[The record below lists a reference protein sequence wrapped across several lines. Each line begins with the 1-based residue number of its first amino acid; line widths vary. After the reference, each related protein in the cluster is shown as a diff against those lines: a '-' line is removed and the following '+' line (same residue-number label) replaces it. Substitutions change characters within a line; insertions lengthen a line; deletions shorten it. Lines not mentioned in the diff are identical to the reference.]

1 MSTGD
6 EDVEKGYME
15 TLKDD
20 GKSLKSVGGAKKG
33 DK

>member
-6 EDVEKGYME
+6 EDAKKGYRE
-15 TLKDD
+15 KLKDD
-20 GKSLKSVGGAKKG
+20 GKSLKSDGGAKKG